1 MFPSQPLK
9 ALILKILNFIIKHF
23 VGQDIPF
30 WKDFWR
36 RILATGMIE
45 IDSEL
50 CKDCKLCISVCP
62 HRLIESC
69 DRMNQKGYYSAIFI
83 EKHLKKEG
91 RKCTGCG
98 LCAIICPEI
107 AIEVYRA

>member
-1 MFPSQPLK
+1 
-9 ALILKILNFIIKHF
+9 
-23 VGQDIPF
+23 
-30 WKDFWR
+30 
-36 RILATGMIE
+36 
-45 IDSEL
+45 
-50 CKDCKLCISVCP
+50 
-62 HRLIESC
+62 LIESC

>member
-1 MFPSQPLK
+1 
-9 ALILKILNFIIKHF
+9 
-23 VGQDIPF
+23 
-30 WKDFWR
+30 
-36 RILATGMIE
+36 
-45 IDSEL
+45 
-50 CKDCKLCISVCP
+50 
-62 HRLIESC
+62 
-69 DRMNQKGYYSAIFI
+69 MNQKGYYPAVFV

>member
-1 MFPSQPLK
+1 
-9 ALILKILNFIIKHF
+9 
-23 VGQDIPF
+23 
-30 WKDFWR
+30 
-36 RILATGMIE
+36 LAAGFIE

-62 HRLIESC
+62 HQLIESS
-69 DRMNQKGYYSAIFI
+69 DRMNQRGYYPAHFV

-98 LCAIICPEI
+98 LCAISCPEI

>member
-1 MFPSQPLK
+1 
-9 ALILKILNFIIKHF
+9 LILKILNFIINYLL
-23 VGQDIPF
+23 GQDFTFFIL
-30 WKDFWR
+30 FWR
-36 RILATGMIE
+36 KALATGMIE

-50 CKDCKLCISVCP
+50 CKECKLCISVCP
-62 HRLIESC
+62 HHLLESS